1 MIPCGQRVPDGMAS
15 KVRIERQIGRRM
27 RSSGGRVC
35 VVRGHSEPGLGLGG
49 RLRADA
55 NRSAARL
62 LRRSRDLGGQ
72 ETRLRPGHPPPE
84 RRRGRAGPARA
95 GRDGRRHPQ
104 PGSGGARRPAPAG
117 AGGSACRR
125 RPQRQ
130 RGGVA
135 GGGGRDGA
143 GRHPDHQSVCD
154 LTSAHRCRRRRLL
167 LPHDPRRHGPG
178 ARAGAGDAGARL
190 RQRGPDLPRRPLRA
204 RAGGD
209 LRGRMA
215 WDAAGCPGRR

>member
-1 MIPCGQRVPDGMAS
+1 MAS
-15 KVRIERQIGRRM
+15 EDVRIERQGMRCM
-27 RSSGGRVC
+27 RSFDGRV
-35 VVRGHSEPGLGLGG
+35 RTSRSRHGPGAGLGG
-49 RLRADA
+49 HLRADE

-62 LRRSRDLGGQ
+62 LRRSRDIGGQ
-72 ETRLRPGHPPPE
+72 ETRLRAGHPPPE
-84 RRRGRAGPARA
+84 RGRGCAGPGRA

-104 PGSGGARRPAPAG
+104 PGSGGARGAAAGG
-117 AGGSACRR
+117 AGRSACRR

-143 GRHPDHQSVCD
+143 GRHPDHQSVGD
-154 LTSAHRCRRRRLL
+154 LTSAHRCQRRRLF
-167 LPHDPRRHGPG
+167 LPHNPRRHGPG

-190 RQRGPDLPRRPLRA
+190 RKRGPDLPRRPLRTGT
-204 RAGGD
+204 GGH